1 LARLLVSSGRG
12 LRVRRLGGSRAG
24 EMRLTRFLRNGS
36 VTPDEMVAIAAE
48 RLQARCA
55 GRSILAIQDTTVV
68 RSSGGGGLY
77 LHACIAI
84 DEADGALLGLAHAS
98 FLDRQSGKQ
107 ATYRSRPFA
116 EKESRRWLDGAQAA
130 SHACAGAA
138 HLTIVA
144 DRESDIYAA
153 FALRPAGTEMI
164 VRAGGWDRA
173 LDGGGGLKQS
183 LDAVPEAACVTLD
196 LPAGPGRRA
205 RTAKLAVR
213 FMPAVVK
220 RPRHS
225 PDPHLP
231 KTLSL
236 FAVDVREID
245 PPSGIAPLH
254 WSILTTLPVTTAAEA
269 LGIVARYRR
278 RWTIEQVFRTLKT
291 QGFDI
296 EGLAI
301 ENETA
306 LRNLV
311 TAALVAATIVQQ
323 LIHARDGDTDRA
335 PLRPIID
342 AFAPEDAP
350 FIQAVSATL
359 EGKTA
364 RQKNPHPPNSLAFA
378 SWVCA
383 RLGGWTGYYGKP
395 GPIVMLE
402 GWFEL
407 QTMIRAN
414 AIRNPQLV

>member
-1 LARLLVSSGRG
+1 
-12 LRVRRLGGSRAG
+12 
-24 EMRLTRFLRNGS
+24 MRLTRFLRNGS
-36 VTPDEMVAIAAE
+36 VTPDEMVASAAE

-98 FLDRQSGKQ
+98 FLDRQGGKQ

-116 EKESRRWLDGAQAA
+116 EKESRRWLDGAEAA
-130 SHACAGAA
+130 SRACADAA

-173 LDGGGGLKQS
+173 LEGGGRLKQT
-183 LDAVPEAACVTLD
+183 LDAAPEAASVTLD

-205 RTAKLAVR
+205 RTATLAVR
-213 FMPAVVK
+213 FMPVEVK
-220 RPRHS
+220 RPQHS

-236 FAVDVREID
+236 FAVDVREIA
-245 PPSGIAPLH
+245 PPSGVAPLH
-254 WSILTTLPVTTAAEA
+254 WSLLTTLPVTAAAEA

-323 LIHARDGDTDRA
+323 LVHARDGETDRA

-342 AFAPEDAP
+342 AFTPEDAP

-395 GPIVMLE
+395 GPIVMSE

-407 QTMIRAN
+407 QIMIRAKAIQN
-414 AIRNPQLV
+414 ARLV

>member
-1 LARLLVSSGRG
+1 MASAGCG
-12 LRVRRLGGSRAG
+12 IRVRRLGRDRAG

-36 VTPDEMVAIAAE
+36 VTSQAMVEAAAQRLAE
-48 RLQARCA
+48 RCR

-77 LHACIAI
+77 LHACIAL
-84 DEADGALLGLAHAS
+84 DEEDGALLGLAQAT
-98 FLDRQSGKQ
+98 FLDRTEGSKAGYRARAFDDKQSH
-107 ATYRSRPFA
+107 
-116 EKESRRWLDGAQAA
+116 RWLAGAEAA
-130 SHACAGAA
+130 ARACAGASS
-138 HLTIVA
+138 LTVVA
-144 DRESDIYAA
+144 DREGDIYAV
-153 FALRPAGTEMI
+153 FAQCPVGTQMI

-173 LDGGGGLKQS
+173 LEDGRHLKEA
-183 LDAVPEAACVTLD
+183 LDAARTTLD

-205 RTAKLAVR
+205 RTATLALR
-213 FMPAVVK
+213 FMPVGVK

-225 PDPHLP
+225 PDTHLP
-231 KTLSL
+231 PTLAL
-236 FAVDVREID
+236 QAVDVREVD
-245 PPSGIAPLH
+245 PPPGVDPVH
-254 WSILTTLPVTTAAEA
+254 WRLLTTRPVTTPQDAF
-269 LGIVARYRR
+269 GIVERYRR
-278 RWTIEQVFRTLKT
+278 RWAIEQVFRALKT

-301 ENETA
+301 ENGPA

-311 TAALVAATIVQQ
+311 TAALVAATLVQQ
-323 LIHARDGDTDRA
+323 LVHARDGGPPDT

-342 AFAPEDAP
+342 AFPTEDIP
-350 FIQAVSATL
+350 FIEAVSASL

-364 RQKNPHPPNSLAFA
+364 RQKNPHPQGSLAFA

-407 QTMIRAN
+407 QAMRRGHTI
-414 AIRNPQLV
+414 QLTKINV